1 MIADLRELYRVT
13 SNRESGNG
21 RYDVLLEP
29 YHPKIDD
36 GIILEFK
43 ALDPETEQNLE
54 ETVHSAIRQIL
65 DKKYAAALH
74 KKCSRE
80 NIRIYGFA
88 FRGKEVFID
97 GGDLEMAEKLVKR

>member
-1 MIADLRELYRVT
+1 M
-13 SNRESGNG
+13 
-21 RYDVLLEP
+21 LLLMHLCLSRGSLLCRRP
-29 YHPKIDD
+29 RDFPC
-36 GIILEFK
+36 K
-43 ALDPETEQNLE
+43 ALDSETEQNLE